1 MHWAKLFEV
10 ATESSETSSKGL
22 SALEEV
28 AAFEGLDLQHDEIW
42 DRRCSGSPPEHLQ
55 RSGDTHMRSENVV
68 MTSGIGV
75 AQLAIHCSPA

>member
-1 MHWAKLFEV
+1 M

-22 SALEEV
+22 SALKEI

-42 DRRCSGSPPEHLQ
+42 NRRCSGSPPEYLQ
-55 RSGDTHMRSENVV
+55 RSGDTHMQSENVV

-75 AQLAIHCSPA
+75 AQLAIYCSPA

>member
-22 SALEEV
+22 SALKEI

-42 DRRCSGSPPEHLQ
+42 NGRCSGFPLEYLQ
-55 RSGDTHMRSENVV
+55 RNGGVHSEAKMRQRRAATVWYS
-68 MTSGIGV
+68 
-75 AQLAIHCSPA
+75 

>member
-1 MHWAKLFEV
+1 MA
-10 ATESSETSSKGL
+10 AISNTTSLKAS
-22 SALEEV
+22 SALKEI

-42 DRRCSGSPPEHLQ
+42 DRRCSGSPPEYLQ

-75 AQLAIHCSPA
+75 AQLAIHCSQLRPHR